1 MAASSLQ
8 PDWLFPVPADAGRP
22 AAPVDDVTLL
32 GIPGSDEHYTQARI
46 NNAFWPP
53 DWHPTQHIAM
63 PEVVAHGRKPDVT
76 ACGYCH
82 TPTGQ
87 GRPENS
93 ALAGLPAAYIE
104 EQLRDFRSGARQP
117 SAPMSYGPSQSM
129 HKLSAYLTDA
139 EIKESAHYFAQQKL
153 GPRVQVQQA
162 PRIPRAVRSHWIYI
176 VGAGEEELGDRLI
189 EFAPDI
195 ERHERRDDRMVYTA
209 YAPPGSVAR
218 GRRLAMNSGIL
229 LRCATCHGGNLQGT
243 DKVPPIAGRS
253 PTYLLRQLL
262 AFKTGVR
269 ANANAQQMLPVVE
282 HLEIND
288 MIAVA
293 AYLATLPP

>member
-1 MAASSLQ
+1 
-8 PDWLFPVPADAGRP
+8 
-22 AAPVDDVTLL
+22 
-32 GIPGSDEHYTQARI
+32 
-46 NNAFWPP
+46 
-53 DWHPTQHIAM
+53 
-63 PEVVAHGRKPDVT
+63 
-76 ACGYCH
+76 
-82 TPTGQ
+82 
-87 GRPENS
+87 
-93 ALAGLPAAYIE
+93 
-104 EQLRDFRSGARQP
+104 
-117 SAPMSYGPSQSM
+117 
-129 HKLSAYLTDA
+129 
-139 EIKESAHYFAQQKL
+139 
-153 GPRVQVQQA
+153 
-162 PRIPRAVRSHWIYI
+162 
-176 VGAGEEELGDRLI
+176 
-189 EFAPDI
+189 
-195 ERHERRDDRMVYTA
+195 MVYTA